1 MDLIM
6 QICVSLSSQK
16 CTTQPALINL
26 HPNVFQEFKDYSLEV
41 KLDRCVGSCNTLTLT
56 CLIKHVFQTKQKI

>member
-26 HPNVFQEFKDYSLEV
+26 HPNVFQEFKYYSPEV
-41 KLDRCVGSCNTLTLT
+41 KLDRCLEVVILL
-56 CLIKHVFQTKQKI
+56 L